1 MPTLQPGDGPVRF
14 DKDDPFA
21 LALAENGYRPTD
33 WCALFAGRGPWLRR
47 GDVDDAPAV
56 VPAARVEH
64 VGALSVTDGSLS
76 ALDPFLPPSLRSVGT
91 LAHALSNGEHPVFA
105 ARGERG
111 ELYAIWV
118 DLTGAAGV
126 RRWIPAHLDG
136 AELPPPGAH
145 TALPGRHA
153 TLLTSSPSREWAPKG
168 MQDALNDAGLYAKD
182 GVVVVKTPAGPP
194 HAAVG
199 FDAAD
204 APAALV
210 VDVHRL
216 RTPRQEVDDIDLG
229 ETPSLFLREHGFLSL
244 DTMVS
249 VSVPDPRT
257 SALDAV
263 VAIDSGSEIPPR
275 RSDWTVG
282 AGGARN
288 LQLVFDPHRGA
299 APRRFRVRWRAPS
312 HPPVLLDEAHV
323 RRALVDLGV
332 MPFIA
337 EHEARALVADA
348 AAPGWEPS
356 PLVAE
361 LLL

>member
-1 MPTLQPGDGPVRF
+1 MPTLHPGDGPVRF
-14 DKDDPFA
+14 DEGDPFA
-21 LALAENGYRPTD
+21 LALAENGYRSTD
-33 WCALFAGRGPWLRR
+33 WCALFGGRGPWLRR
-47 GDVDDAPAV
+47 GDVDDAPAI

-64 VGALSVTDGSLS
+64 VGALSIAGGSLC
-76 ALDPFLPPSLRSVGT
+76 ALDPFLPPSLRPVGV
-91 LAHALSNGEHPVFA
+91 LEHALPSGEHPVFA

-118 DLTGAAGV
+118 DLGGTGV
-126 RRWIPAHLDG
+126 RRWIPARLEG
-136 AELPPPGAH
+136 AEPPPLGAH

-153 TLLTSSPSREWAPKG
+153 TLLTSTPSREWETKA
-168 MQDALNDAGLYAKD
+168 MRDAVNDAGLYAKD
-182 GVVVVKTPAGPP
+182 GVVAVKTPVGPP
-194 HAAVG
+194 LAALG
-199 FDAAD
+199 FDAAG

-216 RTPRQEVDDIDLG
+216 RTPRQEVDDIDLS
-229 ETPSLFLREHGFLSL
+229 ETPNLYLRDHGFLSL

-263 VAIDSGSEIPPR
+263 VAIDSGFETPPR
-275 RSDWTVG
+275 HSEWTDG
-282 AGGARN
+282 AGGVRY
-288 LQLVFDPHRGA
+288 LRLVFDTHRGA

-337 EHEARALVADA
+337 DHEARALIADA
-348 AAPGWEPS
+348 ATPGWEPS